1 MQDLRK
7 VILFDSGVR
16 FDFTGIDENLFS
28 GPCRAL
34 HHTIEH
40 ILGRMGGCLRTV
52 ASKLAAIIARL
63 KS

>member
-1 MQDLRK
+1 MQDLSK
-7 VILFDSGVR
+7 VILFSTGVR
-16 FDFTGIDENLFS
+16 FDFTGIDVNLVL
-28 GPCRAL
+28 GPWRAL

-52 ASKLAAIIARL
+52 ASILAAIIARL